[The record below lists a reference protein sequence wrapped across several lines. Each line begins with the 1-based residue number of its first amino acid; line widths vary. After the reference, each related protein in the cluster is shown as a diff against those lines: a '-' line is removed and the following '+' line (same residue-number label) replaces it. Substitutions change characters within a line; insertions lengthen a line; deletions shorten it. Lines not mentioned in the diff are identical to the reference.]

1 MESHAWLDRCE
12 PSSVAALGRVH
23 CNGVDAGRRDAAGVS
38 EPADSLDRAVS
49 ARRAD
54 RSPSARYRR
63 SSRRRTCAT
72 CRRREQARRRNA
84 GRRRIRREAAGRRL
98 HVADGNQHDARHQP
112 GAVSALAD
120 QSGARLRAD
129 LASRHR
135 EFLPDRESE
144 VSGEKRPRDVRC
156 NKGRG
161 GQIQLRIGRERQPP
175 SSVHGSAQ
183 DRIRAGHPAR
193 PVQGDAGGVDRS
205 SDRQHPGHV
214 LRRDHRNSEYPG
226 RQGCR
231 AGHFGRETDEPVAQ
245 RSADREHS
253 TRIRLAGVAGR
264 RCAGGNAQGSCR
276 EAIGGAPANPGKTG
290 VQGTTVQIR
299 HGPVSAADAR
309 AVRRHDRSRTAV
321 LGEGEQAFRLEE
333 RTGNQ
338 REERA

>member
-1 MESHAWLDRCE
+1 MKVVQRRASKNGSALLYTLDIISRRRLCSPPIFRQKVESHAWLDRCE

-49 ARRAD
+49 AGRAD

-135 EFLPDRESE
+135 EFLPDRESRNFRRRT
-144 VSGEKRPRDVRC
+144 SARC
-156 NKGRG
+156 
-161 GQIQLRIGRERQPP
+161 
-175 SSVHGSAQ
+175 
-183 DRIRAGHPAR
+183 
-193 PVQGDAGGVDRS
+193 
-205 SDRQHPGHV
+205 
-214 LRRDHRNSEYPG
+214 
-226 RQGCR
+226 
-231 AGHFGRETDEPVAQ
+231 
-245 RSADREHS
+245 
-253 TRIRLAGVAGR
+253 
-264 RCAGGNAQGSCR
+264 
-276 EAIGGAPANPGKTG
+276 
-290 VQGTTVQIR
+290 
-299 HGPVSAADAR
+299 
-309 AVRRHDRSRTAV
+309 
-321 LGEGEQAFRLEE
+321 
-333 RTGNQ
+333 
-338 REERA
+338 